1 MSNAALASPAARRR
15 EAGDFLRS
23 RRERLTP
30 ADVGLPN
37 GFRRRTPGL
46 RREEVAILAD
56 VGTTWYTW
64 LEQGRDVRPS
74 NELLSA
80 LAEALRLDPTE
91 RRHLFVLYDR
101 RAPER
106 PSPGPERVDEPL
118 RRMLDSL
125 TGQPAFVLGR
135 RWDVLAWN
143 RAAEVVY
150 GPYGRLEG
158 DERNMLHMVFADP
171 DHRRLLVDWEA
182 VARSSLAMFRADCA
196 RYAGDPDFERLVAR
210 LMRLSPEFARWWPRR
225 EVARPLAGQKR
236 IDHPTAG
243 RMLFEYSSLGVGDP
257 PDMKL
262 IVFTPLEDEG
272 TIRKLERLLRD
283 RPFRRQEARLS
294 A

>member
-1 MSNAALASPAARRR
+1 MALMSNAAIASPAARRR

-106 PSPGPERVDEPL
+106 PPPGPERVDEPL

-125 TGQPAFVLGR
+125 TRAARLRARAALGR
-135 RWDVLAWN
+135 AGVEPSGRGGL
-143 RAAEVVY
+143 RALWAAR
-150 GPYGRLEG
+150 GR
-158 DERNMLHMVFADP
+158 
-171 DHRRLLVDWEA
+171 
-182 VARSSLAMFRADCA
+182 
-196 RYAGDPDFERLVAR
+196 
-210 LMRLSPEFARWWPRR
+210 
-225 EVARPLAGQKR
+225 
-236 IDHPTAG
+236 
-243 RMLFEYSSLGVGDP
+243 
-257 PDMKL
+257 
-262 IVFTPLEDEG
+262 
-272 TIRKLERLLRD
+272 
-283 RPFRRQEARLS
+283 
-294 A
+294 

>member
-1 MSNAALASPAARRR
+1 MRPMNMKNAILKTRLLLAGAMTLTSIASTAHAAAPGISGGAGANAA
-15 EAGDFLRS
+15 F
-23 RRERLTP
+23 
-30 ADVGLPN
+30 
-37 GFRRRTPGL
+37 
-46 RREEVAILAD
+46 
-56 VGTTWYTW
+56 
-64 LEQGRDVRPS
+64 
-74 NELLSA
+74 
-80 LAEALRLDPTE
+80 
-91 RRHLFVLYDR
+91 
-101 RAPER
+101 
-106 PSPGPERVDEPL
+106 
-118 RRMLDSL
+118 SL
-125 TGQPAFVLGR
+125 TAQPAFVLGR

-210 LMRLSPEFARWWPRR
+210 LTRLSPEFSRWWPRR